1 MTLCG
6 IDCNGEESDA
16 SSDVLSICFDAQ
28 VDNGLFSVMPDDIN
42 LEFTSI
48 DSNTRDTFEDF
59 SLTLPVVADNTFYI
73 DCVVELTISNRVFT
87 TTEKDHVIITNK

>member
-28 VDNGLFSVMPDDIN
+28 VDKGLFSVMPDDIN
-42 LEFTSI
+42 LKFTNI
-48 DSNTRDTFEDF
+48 DSNTRNTFEDF
-59 SLTLPVVADNTFYI
+59 SLILPVVAHNIFYV
-73 DCVVELTISNRVFT
+73 DYVVELTISNGVLI
-87 TTEKDHVIITNK
+87 TTEEDQVIITNK